1 MQTPNAVNPIPPV
14 VIVLCLI
21 AVAAELVLGAGQFGV
36 VGDPQAIGWRIN
48 ALQSYSLSPA
58 VLDWILTRGDF
69 APAMLMRFVTYP
81 FVHASFT
88 QALFGIALLLA
99 LGKFV
104 GDALGNL
111 AVLLIFAITSV
122 GGALV
127 FCLIASGTSP
137 LFGLFPPV
145 YGLIGAYTYVIWLH
159 LGRTGQSQL
168 AAFRLI
174 GFLLALQL
182 VFGLLFGAGNAWI
195 AELAGFAFGFLTATL
210 LVPGG
215 FAALLQRLRQRS

>member
-1 MQTPNAVNPIPPV
+1 MENQSPVNPIPPV

-21 AVAAELVLGAGQFGV
+21 AVLVELVLSAGQFGV
-36 VGDPQAIGWRIN
+36 VADRTAIGWRIN
-48 ALQSYSLSPA
+48 ALQDYSVSPA
-58 VLDWILTRGDF
+58 VLEWMHARGDY
-69 APAMLMRFVTYP
+69 APEMLMRFLTYP

-88 QALFGIALLLA
+88 QALFGAALLLA

-111 AVLLIFAITSV
+111 AVLVVFLATSI
-122 GGALV
+122 GGAIV
-127 FCLIASGTSP
+127 FCLIASGTTP

-195 AELAGFAFGFLTATL
+195 AELAGFVFGFAVATL

-215 FAALLQRLRQRS
+215 WAALVQRLRQRS

>member
-21 AVAAELVLGAGQFGV
+21 AVAVELVLGAGQFGV

-69 APAMLMRFVTYP
+69 APDMLMRFVTYP

-195 AELAGFAFGFLTATL
+195 AELAGFVFGFLTATL

>member
-1 MQTPNAVNPIPPV
+1 MQNPSPVNPIPPV
-14 VIVLCLI
+14 VIGLCLI
-21 AVAAELVLGAGQFGV
+21 AVLVELVLSAGQFGV
-36 VGDPQAIGWRIN
+36 VADRTAIGWRIN
-48 ALQSYSLSPA
+48 ALQDYSVSPR
-58 VLDWILTRGDF
+58 VLEWMLTRGDY
-69 APAMLMRFVTYP
+69 APELLMRFVTYP
-81 FVHASFT
+81 FVSGSFT
-88 QALFGIALLLA
+88 QALFGAAVLLA

-104 GDALGNL
+104 GDALGNV
-111 AVLLIFAITSV
+111 AVLILFVVTTI

-127 FCLIASGTSP
+127 FCLIASGATP

-145 YGLIGAYTYVIWLH
+145 YGLIGGYTYVIWLH

-182 VFGLLFGAGNAWI
+182 VFGLLFGAGNTWI
-195 AELAGFAFGFLTATL
+195 AELASFVIGFAVATV

-215 FAALLQRLRQRS
+215 FAALLHRLRQRP